1 MNLSKIFFGV
11 ILTLFTISS
20 VSAAD
25 FVLKVAHNGPE
36 QHPFQNGAVR
46 FKQVM
51 EEQTNGNVEVQI
63 FPSEQLGSEEE
74 TSQMIKQGT
83 IACAVESAGGGL
95 APFVPSADL
104 LNLPFLFRDLPHFYR
119 VVDGPIGEQIGR
131 SVEDKLDSVF
141 LGWWFSGIR
150 NEWNGKRP
158 VRTPDDLKG
167 LKIRV
172 MGSPVLIDTF
182 NALGAQA
189 TPMSW
194 GEVYTSLQQGVID
207 GAETDHVDL
216 LVEKFYEVTK
226 HVSLT
231 GHMYLAAGLICSKKV
246 YNKLPAAYQIALIN
260 AGKASVQTER
270 DAMEIMTGDAL
281 AKLKDKGLKFYTIDV
296 APFQN
301 KVISVYKKNADKV
314 GGMDVIKL
322 VATQ

>member
-1 MNLSKIFFGV
+1 MNLSKIFFSV

-131 SVEDKLDSVF
+131 NVEEKLDSVF

-281 AKLKDKGLKFYTIDV
+281 AKLKEKGLKFYTIDV

-301 KVISVYKKNADKV
+301 KVISVYEKNADKV

-322 VATQ
+322 VANQ

>member
-1 MNLSKIFFGV
+1 
-11 ILTLFTISS
+11 
-20 VSAAD
+20 
-25 FVLKVAHNGPE
+25 
-36 QHPFQNGAVR
+36 
-46 FKQVM
+46 
-51 EEQTNGNVEVQI
+51 
-63 FPSEQLGSEEE
+63 
-74 TSQMIKQGT
+74 
-83 IACAVESAGGGL
+83 
-95 APFVPSADL
+95 
-104 LNLPFLFRDLPHFYR
+104 
-119 VVDGPIGEQIGR
+119 
-131 SVEDKLDSVF
+131 
-141 LGWWFSGIR
+141 
-150 NEWNGKRP
+150 
-158 VRTPDDLKG
+158 
-167 LKIRV
+167 

-281 AKLKDKGLKFYTIDV
+281 AELKKKGLKFYTIDV
-296 APFQN
+296 VPFQN
-301 KVISVYKKNADKV
+301 KVISVYEKNAEKV
-314 GGMDVIKL
+314 GGMNVIKL
-322 VATQ
+322 VANQ

>member
-1 MNLSKIFFGV
+1 MNLSKIFFSV

-20 VSAAD
+20 VPAAD

-131 SVEDKLDSVF
+131 NVEEKLDSVF

-281 AKLKDKGLKFYTIDV
+281 AKLKEKGLKFYTIDV

-322 VATQ
+322 VANQ